1 MEGAEEFVMDETS
14 GVQRRETI
22 DRLRRSVLPALAVLA
37 GMQLDVFT
45 PLKDGPLS
53 AERIAA
59 ALGVKAEKLAP
70 LLYTLVTTALIET
83 RDGVFANSAEA
94 DRFLVRGA
102 PDYLDGQR
110 ERFAEHWHAVLKTA
124 ETIRTGTPQAK
135 HDFASMAENELEA
148 FFRRS
153 HPGTL
158 AAGRELAARFDL
170 SSRRALLDVAGGS
183 GGVSISLCKACPR
196 LRATVAELPGVTP
209 ITRRFVAGAGAADRI
224 EIVEADLV
232 AQPPQGSYDMAVLM
246 SFVQIL
252 APDDARRAVANVGR
266 VVEPG
271 GAIHI
276 VGNGVL
282 DDSRTSPPE
291 NVAHGLVFLNF
302 YDDGRAYTE
311 GEYREMLAAGGFV
324 GVERTRLDSGLNVV
338 SARKPG

>member
-1 MEGAEEFVMDETS
+1 MTDDTS
-14 GVQRRETI
+14 AVQRPETI
-22 DRLRRSVLPALAVLA
+22 NRLRRSVLPALAMLA

-53 AERIAA
+53 AERLAA
-59 ALGVKAEKLAP
+59 TLGVKSEKLAP
-70 LLYTLVTTALIET
+70 LLYTLVTTGLIET

-110 ERFAEHWHAVLKTA
+110 ERFAEHWHAVLQTA

-135 HDFASMAENELEA
+135 HDFASMGENELEA

-183 GGVSISLCKACPR
+183 GGVSISLCKVCPR
-196 LRATVAELPGVTP
+196 LRATVADLPGVTP
-209 ITRRFVAGAGAADRI
+209 ITRRFVAEAGAADRI
-224 EIVEADLV
+224 EIVEADLL
-232 AQPPQGSYDMAVLM
+232 AKPPQGSYDMAVLM

-276 VGNGVL
+276 IGNGVL
-282 DDSRTSPPE
+282 DDSRISPPE

-311 GEYREMLAAGGFV
+311 GEYREILAAGGFV
-324 GVERTRLDSGLNVV
+324 GVERMRLDSGLNVV

>member
-1 MEGAEEFVMDETS
+1 MTDDTS
-14 GVQRRETI
+14 AGPRPETI
-22 DRLRRSVLPALAVLA
+22 NRLRRGVIPALAMLA

-53 AERIAA
+53 AEAIAA

-70 LLYTLVTTALIET
+70 LLYALVTTGLLET
-83 RDGVFANSAEA
+83 SDGVFANSAEA
-94 DRFLVRGA
+94 DRFLVPGA

-110 ERFAEHWHAVLKTA
+110 ERFAEHWHAVLQTA
-124 ETIRTGTPQAK
+124 ATIRTGTPQAK
-135 HDFASMAENELEA
+135 HDFASMAEGELEA

-158 AAGRELAARFDL
+158 AAGRGLAARFDL
-170 SSRRALLDVAGGS
+170 TSRRALLDVAGGS

-196 LRATVAELPGVTP
+196 LRATVADLLGVTP
-209 ITRRFVAGAGAADRI
+209 ITRRFVAEAGAAERI

-246 SFVQIL
+246 SFIQIL
-252 APDDARRAVANVGR
+252 APDDARRAVVNVGR

-276 VGNGVL
+276 IGTGVL
-282 DDSRTSPPE
+282 DDSRISPPE
-291 NVAHGLVFLNF
+291 NVATGLVFLNF

-311 GEYREMLAAGGFV
+311 GEYRELLTAGGFV
-324 GVERTRLDSGLNVV
+324 GVERTRLDSGHNVV
-338 SARKPG
+338 SARKAG